1 MGEIILLL
9 GTELLFLLFLM
20 YMPALRGADAFFG
33 VRVSQ
38 EFFFGEGRSILRRY
52 RLYLAAIF
60 IGLGASG
67 FITTI
72 MRANPIYALIA
83 YGLSTLGALTLYVF
97 FHKEASAFRIE
108 NQEKRF
114 ASSLKTRRLIDYT
127 KIPVEAL
134 IAILTITPIIALVHF
149 YPDLPQRIPVHWN
162 GAGEPDRWARKSFTS
177 VFFLPVLSVYLQS
190 MFLLFKYDSVGVKM
204 TLPAARAEEFLRY
217 KERALR
223 ISINLFDWTR
233 VVTAF
238 LLGDLAL
245 HLLFTTLDQ
254 FRFLK
259 SPNNIAMW
267 SGTGALIGGIAYFI
281 YRLLAV
287 NNELSAAHGFS
298 SVQRPEEAKH
308 WRGGIYYSNPDDPAF
323 FVEKLDG
330 MGYTMNFAHR
340 RIRLYLAVFA
350 GVPLLVAWAI
360 ISL

>member
-20 YMPALRGADAFFG
+20 YMPALRKEDAFFG
-33 VRVSQ
+33 VRVSR
-38 EFFFGEGRSILRRY
+38 EFFLGEGRLILRRY

-67 FITTI
+67 FITTV
-72 MRANPIYALIA
+72 MRANPIYASIA
-83 YGLSTLGALTLYVF
+83 YGLSTLGALLLYVF
-97 FHKEASAFRIE
+97 FHKEVSAFRIE

-177 VFFLPVLSVYLQS
+177 VFLLPVLSVYLQS
-190 MFLLFKYDSVGVKM
+190 MFLLFKSDSVGVKM

-233 VVTAF
+233 VMTAF
-238 LLGDLAL
+238 LLGDVAL
-245 HLLFTTLDQ
+245 LLLFTTLDQ

-259 SPNNIAMW
+259 SLNTIAMW
-267 SGTGALIGGIAYFI
+267 SGVGVLLIGLAYFI
-281 YRLLAV
+281 YKLLAV
-287 NNELSAAHGFS
+287 NNELSATHGFS
-298 SVQRPEEAKH
+298 NVQRPEEAKH
-308 WRGGIYYSNPDDPAF
+308 WHGGIYYSNPDDPAF

-330 MGYTMNFAHR
+330 MGYTMNFAHK

-350 GVPLLVAWAI
+350 GLSLLVAWAV

>member
-9 GTELLFLLFLM
+9 GMELLFLLFLI

-33 VRVSQ
+33 VRVSR
-38 EFFFGEGRSILRRY
+38 EFFLGEGRLILRRY

-72 MRANPIYALIA
+72 MRANPIYASIA
-83 YGLSTLGALTLYVF
+83 YGLSMLGAMLLYVV
-97 FHKEASAFRIE
+97 FHKEVSAFRIE

-127 KIPVEAL
+127 KIPMEAL
-134 IAILTITPIIALVHF
+134 IAILTIAPIIALVHF
-149 YPDLPQRIPVHWN
+149 YPALPQSIPVHWN
-162 GAGEPDRWARKSFTS
+162 AAGEPDKWTNKSFTA
-177 VFFLPVLSVYLQS
+177 VFFLPVLSVYLQA

-204 TLPAARAEEFLRY
+204 TLPATRAEEFLRY

-233 VVTAF
+233 VMTAF
-238 LLGDLAL
+238 LLGDVAL
-245 HLLFTTLDQ
+245 LLLFTTLDQ

-259 SPNNIAMW
+259 PLNTIAMW
-267 SGTGALIGGIAYFI
+267 SGVGTLFIGLAYFI
-281 YRLLAV
+281 YQLLAA
-287 NNELSAAHGFS
+287 NNELSATHGFS

-308 WRGGIYYSNPDDPAF
+308 WRGGLYYSNPDDPAF

-330 MGYTMNFAHR
+330 MGYTLNFAHK

-350 GVPLLVAWAI
+350 GLFLLVAWAVTG
-360 ISL
+360 L